1 MIRTL
6 AWLLTIALLPAAVP
20 ARAGTTC
27 ALDSAAGDI
36 QRVIYVQFDNTHF
49 RRDNPNV
56 PSDLEQMPAL
66 LDFMKKKGTLF
77 TNDHTGI
84 IAHTATGILTS
95 LTGVYGD
102 RMGVPVSNSFRYFN
116 PNGTR
121 STGVPFAYWTDG
133 IFDPANPV
141 PTDTTFN
148 MLTAEGKNAPA
159 PWVAFTRAG
168 CDVGMVATANA
179 VLENIGPDVPKVFGA
194 GSPEEAEVALNAGQ
208 AFADFVGIAVHCAQ
222 ESDRC
227 ASANNGKPD
236 LRPAE

>member
-66 LDFMKKKGTLF
+66 LNFMKGKGTLF

-84 IAHTATGILTS
+84 IAHTATGILMS
-95 LTGVYGD
+95 LTGLYGD
-102 RMGVPVSNSFRYFN
+102 RMGVPLSTTFRYFN
-116 PNGTR
+116 PAAS
-121 STGVPFAYWTDG
+121 ST
-133 IFDPANPV
+133 
-141 PTDTTFN
+141 
-148 MLTAEGKNAPA
+148 
-159 PWVAFTRAG
+159 TRA
-168 CDVGMVATANA
+168 
-179 VLENIGPDVPKVFGA
+179 PF
-194 GSPEEAEVALNAGQ
+194 
-208 AFADFVGIAVHCAQ
+208 
-222 ESDRC
+222 
-227 ASANNGKPD
+227 
-236 LRPAE
+236 